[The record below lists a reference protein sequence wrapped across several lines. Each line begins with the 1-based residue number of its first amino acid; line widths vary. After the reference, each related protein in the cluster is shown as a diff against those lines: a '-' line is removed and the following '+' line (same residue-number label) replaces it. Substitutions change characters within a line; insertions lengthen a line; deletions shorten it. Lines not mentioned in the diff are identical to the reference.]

1 MSKPTDF
8 AYHLTNYL
16 SKYLPGEVGASK
28 NTLLSYRDTFSLFLR
43 YAKSNEGIKEEKLT
57 LNKIDTAFII
67 RFLSWVENER
77 CCSISTRNQRLA
89 ALHAF
94 FSYAQPLV
102 PELLFQIQG
111 VLSIPMKKQRQV
123 VMKFLSDEGVK
134 ALLAEPDLS
143 TKAGRKHLM
152 ILSFLFETGCR
163 VQEVVD
169 MTVADAMY
177 NANTVAKITGKGGK
191 SRFVPLNADFVRLLK
206 QYIEEFELDHT
217 VKLMEPLFSSHLG
230 RKYTRQGISHVLVKY
245 AELARSKHPDLIP
258 EKLSPHALRH
268 SRAVFLLRSGVD
280 LIYIRDILGHVSV
293 QTTEIYA
300 RVDGEMKRKALEKA
314 TGNNISD
321 TMPIWQKDKPL
332 LEWLNSLG

>member
-1 MSKPTDF
+1 VSKPTDF

-28 NTLLSYRDTFSLFLR
+28 NTLLSYRDAFSLFLR

-57 LNKIDTAFII
+57 LKNIDAAFVM
-67 RFLSWVENER
+67 RFLSWIENER
-77 CCSISTRNQRLA
+77 RCSISTRNQRLA

-94 FSYAQPLV
+94 FTYAQPLV

-111 VLSIPMKKQRQV
+111 ILAIPMKKLHQAA
-123 VMKFLSDEGVK
+123 MKFLSEEGVK
-134 ALLAEPDLS
+134 VLLAEPDLS
-143 TKAGRKHLM
+143 TKTGRKHLM

-169 MTVADAMY
+169 ISVADAMY
-177 NANTVAKITGKGGK
+177 NANTVAKLKGKGGK

-206 QYIEEFELDHT
+206 QYIEEFGLDHPA
-217 VKLMEPLFSSHLG
+217 KSMEPLFSSHLW
-230 RKYTRQGISHVLVKY
+230 RRYTRQGISHVLAKY

-258 EKLSPHALRH
+258 EGLSPHALRH
-268 SRAVFLLRSGVD
+268 SRAVFLLRAGVD

-314 TGNNISD
+314 SGNNTSD
-321 TMPIWQKDKPL
+321 SMPIWQKDKPL

>member
-28 NTLLSYRDTFSLFLR
+28 NTLSSYRDTFSLFLR
-43 YAKSNEGIKEEKLT
+43 YAKSTEGVKEEKLT
-57 LNKIDTAFII
+57 LKIIDAAFVI

-77 CCSISTRNQRLA
+77 RCSISTRNQRLA

-94 FSYAQPLV
+94 FSYTQPLV

-111 VLSIPMKKQRQV
+111 ILSIPMKKQRQAA
-123 VMKFLSDEGVK
+123 MMFLSEEGVK

-143 TKAGRKHLM
+143 TKTGRKHLM

-177 NANTVAKITGKGGK
+177 NANTVAKITGKGSK
-191 SRFVPLNADFVRLLK
+191 SRFVPLNADFVKLLK
-206 QYIEEFELDHT
+206 QYIEEFGLDNP
-217 VKLMEPLFSSHLG
+217 VKFMEPLFSSHLG
-230 RKYTRQGISHVLVKY
+230 RKYTRQGISHVLAKY
-245 AELARSKHPDLIP
+245 AELARAKHPDLIP
-258 EKLSPHALRH
+258 EGLSPHSLRH
-268 SRAVFLLRSGVD
+268 SRAVFLLRAGVD

-293 QTTEIYA
+293 QTTEVYA

-314 TGNNISD
+314 TGNSSID
-321 TMPIWQKDKPL
+321 IMPIWQKDKSL

>member
-8 AYHLTNYL
+8 AYHLTNYF
-16 SKYLPGEVGASK
+16 SKYLPGEIGASK

-43 YAKSNEGIKEEKLT
+43 YAKSYEGVKEEKLT
-57 LNKIDTAFII
+57 LKKIDATFVV

-77 CCSISTRNQRLA
+77 SCSISTRNQRLA

-94 FSYAQPLV
+94 FSYVQPMV

-111 VLSIPMKKQRQV
+111 VLSIPMKKQRQTT
-123 VMKFLSDEGVK
+123 MKFLSEQGIK

-143 TKAGRKHLM
+143 TKTGRKHLM

-163 VQEVVD
+163 VQEVID
-169 MTVADAMY
+169 MTVSDAMY

-191 SRFVPLNADFVRLLK
+191 SRFVPLNADFVKLLK
-206 QYIEEFELDHT
+206 QYVEEFGLDHPAKST
-217 VKLMEPLFSSHLG
+217 EPLFSSHLG
-230 RKYTRQGISHVLVKY
+230 RRYTRQGISHVLAKY
-245 AELARSKHPDLIP
+245 AELTRSKYPDLIP
-258 EKLSPHALRH
+258 EGLSPHALRH
-268 SRAVFLLRSGVD
+268 SRAVFLLRAGVD

-314 TGNNISD
+314 TGNNTND
-321 TMPIWQKDKPL
+321 TMPIWQKDKQL